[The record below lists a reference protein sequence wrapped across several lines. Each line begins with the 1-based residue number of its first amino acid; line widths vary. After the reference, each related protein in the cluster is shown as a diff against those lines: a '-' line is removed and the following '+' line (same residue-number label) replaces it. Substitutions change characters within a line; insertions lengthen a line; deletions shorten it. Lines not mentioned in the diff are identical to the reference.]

1 MDSLNGKWALITGAS
16 SGFGLHFAA
25 LLAARSV
32 NLVLV
37 ARRLEPMDELAETLR
52 RTSGVQVIVEPVDL
66 SMPGAATDLKNR
78 IDRHGIEIE
87 VLVNNAGRGLYGDF
101 LDQPLDTVRTMIDL
115 NLTVVTELTHLF
127 ARDMVRRK
135 TGHILL
141 IASILG
147 YQPTPGYVVYG
158 ATKAYVLLFG
168 ESLHAE
174 LKKHN
179 VNVTVL
185 SPGPAET
192 SFAHVAGQRNTFVLR
207 ALMMEPEAVA
217 RTGIRAMLQRRSSVV
232 AGFLSKLV
240 IVSNRLTPRFVQ
252 GLIMQRALSG
262 SS

>member
-1 MDSLNGKWALITGAS
+1 MSMDSLNGKWALITGAS

-52 RTSGVQVIVEPVDL
+52 RTSGVEPVDL

-192 SFAHVAGQRNTFVLR
+192 SFAHVAGQRSTFVLR
-207 ALMMEPEAVA
+207 SLMIEPESVA
-217 RTGIRAMLQRRSSVV
+217 RAGIRAMLRRRSSVV
-232 AGFLSKLV
+232 AGFLNKLV

-262 SS
+262 

>member
-1 MDSLNGKWALITGAS
+1 MSYTISTLLTRNLNDV
-16 SGFGLHFAA
+16 FGE
-25 LLAARSV
+25 
-32 NLVLV
+32 NDP
-37 ARRLEPMDELAETLR
+37 ARRRAAIDEIFTEDCVFYEPRGVYRGRDE
-52 RTSGVQVIVEPVDL
+52 
-66 SMPGAATDLKNR
+66 
-78 IDRHGIEIE
+78 IDR
-87 VLVNNAGRGLYGDF
+87 VAGRGLYGDF

-135 TGHILL
+135 TGHILV

-232 AGFLSKLV
+232 AGLLSKLV

-262 SS
+262 